1 MPAKSSPNY
10 AKALVEEDDRFYDK
24 YPRCL
29 RDDEMLVEAMNN
41 PGKEITSDSMQ
52 ETPMMMSGMMVIK
65 IKGQNMKKKM
75 DLNKDGKLSSYE
87 KKRGMAIM
95 KAMSKKKKKGK
106 KKK

>member
-41 PGKEITSDSMQ
+41 PGNTYGSKWH
-52 ETPMMMSGMMVIK
+52 
-65 IKGQNMKKKM
+65 
-75 DLNKDGKLSSYE
+75 DGH
-87 KKRGMAIM
+87 
-95 KAMSKKKKKGK
+95 
-106 KKK
+106 